1 MCKRI
6 FSVILSLSLVMVQ
19 SMNVNAAGNEGLS
32 AEQLNALLEGMDS
45 IVLQLE
51 ELGLSDSEI
60 NGLFQFTPREDNFYK
75 VTQVMWHLLLILLAV
90 CWGQGS
96 LQPKPL

>member
-1 MCKRI
+1 MQEDI
-6 FSVILSLSLVMVQ
+6 FSNFIIKSCMVQ

-32 AEQLNALLEGMDS
+32 AEQLNTLLEGMDS

-51 ELGLSDSEI
+51 ELGLNDSEI

-75 VTQVMWHLLLILLAV
+75 VT
-90 CWGQGS
+90 
-96 LQPKPL
+96 